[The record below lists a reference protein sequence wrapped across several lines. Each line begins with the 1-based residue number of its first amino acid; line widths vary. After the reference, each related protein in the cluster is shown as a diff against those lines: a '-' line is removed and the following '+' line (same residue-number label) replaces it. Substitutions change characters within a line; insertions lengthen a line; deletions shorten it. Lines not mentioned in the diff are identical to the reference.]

1 MTSEECA
8 AAAETPWRGERG
20 NVQDADMIRIRT
32 ASTDDLATLVTL
44 NAVVHDVHV
53 HHRPD
58 LFVGAP
64 SSEDL
69 GGLLA
74 GRLSEP
80 QVTFLIAETSDG
92 VAVGYAMARVVALPG
107 SVLGLPD
114 SVVSLQQIA
123 VDPSASRSGVGSA
136 LLDGVREIGRTA
148 GCRRLVTQVWD
159 FNEGAQAFYQASGM
173 RPMNRMLDQE
183 L

>member
-1 MTSEECA
+1 
-8 AAAETPWRGERG
+8 
-20 NVQDADMIRIRT
+20 MISIRT
-32 ASTDDLATLVTL
+32 ASTHDLATLVAL
-44 NAVVHDVHV
+44 NAIVHDVHV
-53 HHRPD
+53 QHRPD
-58 LFVGAP
+58 RFVDAP

-74 GRLSEP
+74 GQLSEP
-80 QVTFLIAETSDG
+80 QVTFLIAEASDG
-92 VAVGYAMARVVALPG
+92 AAVGYAMARVVALPG
-107 SVLGLPD
+107 SVLGLAD

-123 VDPSASRSGVGSA
+123 VDPSAARSGVGSA
-136 LLDGVREIGRTA
+136 LLDRVREIGRAA

-159 FNEGAQAFYQASGM
+159 FNEGAQAFYQASGL